1 MSSSRTGLALVLVGL
16 LLVGCGSTP
25 APTVTPQPNSEERA
39 PEEVAVE
46 APKVEGMESISET
59 VVVGNE
65 APDFTIKDADG
76 QEWTLSDYRGK
87 TVLLDFW
94 AFW

>member
-1 MSSSRTGLALVLVGL
+1 MSSLRTGFALVLVALILG
-16 LLVGCGSTP
+16 GCSPAP
-25 APTVTPQPNSEERA
+25 APTVAPQPNSEEKA
-39 PEEVAVE
+39 PDEVAVE

-59 VVVGNE
+59 VVVGKV
-65 APDFTIKDADG
+65 APDFTIKDVDG
-76 QEWTLSDYRGK
+76 KEWKLSDYRGK

>member
-16 LLVGCGSTP
+16 LLVGCGPTP
-25 APTVTPQPNSEERA
+25 APTVAPQSNSEGKA
-39 PEEVAVE
+39 PDEVAVE
-46 APKVEGMESISET
+46 APKVVGMESLSKT
-59 VVVGNE
+59 VVVGKE